1 MNKPYALLLAFA
13 LLQGCQSLAP
23 QKAEPPVAEA
33 GKAEAEKPVVYGSF
47 KQDTLYSLLVAEL
60 AGQRNRFDIA
70 LANYTDQAAK
80 TQDPAVSERAYRC
93 LLYTSPSPRDQRG
106 SRMPSSA

>member
-1 MNKPYALLLAFA
+1 MNKSYALLLALA

-23 QKAEPPVAEA
+23 KTDAQSPADADKQ
-33 GKAEAEKPVVYGSF
+33 AEKPVVYGSF

-70 LANYTDQAAK
+70 LANYADQAEN
-80 TQDPAVSERAYRC
+80 PGPRGFRARLPHC
-93 LLYTSPSPRDQRG
+93 RIPWC
-106 SRMPSSA
+106 

>member
-33 GKAEAEKPVVYGSF
+33 GKAEA
-47 KQDTLYSLLVAEL
+47 
-60 AGQRNRFDIA
+60 
-70 LANYTDQAAK
+70 
-80 TQDPAVSERAYRC
+80 
-93 LLYTSPSPRDQRG
+93 
-106 SRMPSSA
+106 

>member
-1 MNKPYALLLAFA
+1 PYALLLAFA

-70 LANYTDQAAK
+70 LAN
-80 TQDPAVSERAYRC
+80 
-93 LLYTSPSPRDQRG
+93 
-106 SRMPSSA
+106 